1 MDVVVVQSG
10 QHGSTRGVE
19 RFLAAPRR
27 EFASDLLDP
36 RPTRTSTVAP
46 SSVVARWISM
56 RRKAFRRRC
65 DAPRRCRRPAVARR
79 ARRRRLRGAIGVLD
93 SDDSSGSAA

>member
-1 MDVVVVQSG
+1 MVVQSG

-36 RPTRTSTVAP
+36 RPHPNV
-46 SSVVARWISM
+46 
-56 RRKAFRRRC
+56 
-65 DAPRRCRRPAVARR
+65 DRR
-79 ARRRRLRGAIGVLD
+79 AVKCGGALD
-93 SDDSSGSAA
+93 QHEAQSLSATM